1 MLARDAEFSDVV
13 AGPMQLIIQLAD
25 TVRVPQDAELG
36 PIPSWNEA
44 VIDVVGDDQT
54 IGVVGRRLR
63 YLVAAVEE
71 IVFSDIP
78 DEQHVESVWRL
89 HRAAYFGLEIAARA
103 AAKEIAELAYTSAVT
118 RLRNKRALVKDI
130 EPFVAGGTPFKVVS
144 IDMDGL
150 KIINDTFGH

>member
-89 HRAAYFGLEIAARA
+89 HRAAYFGLEIAARGCEGNRRA
-103 AAKEIAELAYTSAVT
+103 RLYVCGNRASEQTSLGKRYRAVRRRWYTV
-118 RLRNKRALVKDI
+118 
-130 EPFVAGGTPFKVVS
+130 
-144 IDMDGL
+144 
-150 KIINDTFGH
+150 